1 MGRIK
6 VFFKNLSIALLIIVI
21 FSLGI
26 LIGTKYMTP
35 KVTADSSDTVINKTV
50 LPSTFSSIAKATLP
64 AVVNIITEKTVVLSA
79 PFMIPD
85 PFRQFFAP
93 MPEEKAKRTGMGSG
107 FFISK
112 DGYIL
117 TNNHV
122 VSDADKITVTLQ
134 DGSKYTGKE
143 VKVIGTDP
151 RTDLAL
157 LKIEKKKNFNYL
169 KLGDSDSINVGDW
182 VIAEGNPFGL
192 NGTLTVGVIS
202 GKGRE
207 NLNINKGPVYQ
218 DFLQTDA
225 SINPGNSG
233 GPLLNIKGEVV
244 GINSAILSTSGGN
257 IGIGFA
263 VPINMA
269 KNIVSQLKK
278 NGKIERGYI
287 GIYPQNLTDALAKAF
302 NLDNTQGVLVRDIVK
317 NSPAEK
323 AGIKSG
329 DVIIE
334 YDGKTVRDA
343 NQFSM
348 MVAATS
354 IGKKVPVIIIRNGDK
369 KTITVKIAKLNEKT
383 VVTTTNKKDSE
394 KIFKHWGIKYVDAG
408 SEIAKNMGIK
418 TDKGVV
424 ITTVRQYSN
433 AYYAGLKNGDLIVA
447 VDNHPIDNSQIL
459 NTILLKNISGNR
471 PLAFKIKR
479 QEMVIFTAFKAE
491 K

>member
-1 MGRIK
+1 MEK
-6 VFFKNLSIALLIIVI
+6 LKTFFRDLGIALLIVVI

-26 LIGTKYMTP
+26 FIGSKYMTQN
-35 KVTADSSDTVINKTV
+35 VTADSSDTVVNSTV
-50 LPSTFSSIAKATLP
+50 LPSTFSTIAKVTLP

-107 FFISK
+107 FFISE

-134 DGSKYTGKE
+134 DGSKYTGKD
-143 VKVIGTDP
+143 VKVVGTDP

-157 LKIEKKKNFNYL
+157 LKINKKKKFKYL
-169 KLGDSDSINVGDW
+169 KLGNSDSISVGDW
-182 VIAEGNPFGL
+182 AVAEGNPFGL
-192 NGTLTVGVIS
+192 KGTLTLGVIS

-269 KNIVSQLKK
+269 KNIVAQLKK

-287 GIYPQNLTDALAKAF
+287 GIYPQNLTDELAKAF
-302 NLDNTQGVLVRDIVK
+302 NLDNTNGVLVRDIIK
-317 NSPAEK
+317 NSPAER
-323 AGIKSG
+323 AGLKSG
-329 DVIIE
+329 DIIITF
-334 YDGKTVRDA
+334 DGKDIKDA

-348 MVAATS
+348 LVAATH
-354 IGKKVPVIIIRNGDK
+354 IGKKVPVLIIRNGDR
-369 KTITVKIAKLNEKT
+369 KTITVKIGKLNEKT
-383 VVTTTNKKDSE
+383 TLSSANKKDTD
-394 KIFKHWGIKYVDAG
+394 KIFKYWGIKYVDAG

-424 ITTVRQYSN
+424 IANVRQYSN

-459 NTILLKNISGNR
+459 DTILLKNINGNR
-471 PLAFKIKR
+471 PLAFKVKR

>member
-1 MGRIK
+1 MQNLK
-6 VFFKNLSIALLIIVI
+6 TFFKNLGITILILAI

-26 LIGTKYMTP
+26 FIGSKYMTQE
-35 KVTADSSDTVINKTV
+35 VTADSSDTVVNNTI
-50 LPSTFSSIAKATLP
+50 LPSTFSTIAKATLP

-107 FFISK
+107 FFISE

-122 VSDADKITVTLQ
+122 VSNADKITVTLQ
-134 DGSKYTGKE
+134 DGSKYSGKD

-157 LKIEKKKNFNYL
+157 LKINKKKKFKYL
-169 KLGDSDSINVGDW
+169 KLGNSDSTNVGDW
-182 VIAEGNPFGL
+182 AIAEGNPFGL
-192 NGTLTVGVIS
+192 KGTLTVGVIS

-207 NLNINKGPVYQ
+207 NLNINRGPVYQ

-233 GPLLNIKGEVV
+233 GPLLNIKGEVI

-269 KNIVSQLKK
+269 KNIVEQLKK
-278 NGKIERGYI
+278 NGKIERGYM
-287 GIYPQNLTDALAKAF
+287 GIYPQNLTDDLAKAF
-302 NLDNTQGVLVRDIVK
+302 NLDNTNGIIVRDIVK

-323 AGIKSG
+323 AGLKSG
-329 DVIIE
+329 DIIIV
-334 YDGKTVRDA
+334 YDGKDVKDA

-348 MVAATS
+348 LVADTP
-354 IGKKVPVIIIRNGDK
+354 IGKKVPVTIIRNGRK
-369 KTITVKIAKLNEKT
+369 KTITVKIGKLNEKS
-383 VVTTTNKKDSE
+383 VASLTNKSDSE

-408 SEIAKNMGIK
+408 SEIARNMGIRAS
-418 TDKGVV
+418 KGAM
-424 ITTVRQYSN
+424 ITGVRQYSN

-459 NTILLKNISGNR
+459 DTMLLKNINSNR
-471 PLAFKIKR
+471 PLAFKVKR
-479 QEMVIFTAFKAE
+479 QDMVIFTAFKAE